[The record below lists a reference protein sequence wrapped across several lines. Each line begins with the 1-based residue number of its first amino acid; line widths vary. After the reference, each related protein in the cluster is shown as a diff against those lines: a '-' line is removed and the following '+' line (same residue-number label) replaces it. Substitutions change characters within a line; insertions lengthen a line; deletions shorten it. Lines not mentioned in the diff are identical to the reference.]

1 MGRVKPVEAHNI
13 KPPGSATLL
22 CEGFRVDSG
31 LFEYRPQRAFRH
43 VAGVI
48 WNRGEPPGGWIA
60 PNFMRTG
67 GLAMELKP
75 EALETPNDLP
85 VAEPRET
92 THVTRSR

>member
-1 MGRVKPVEAHNI
+1 MGRVKPVEEHSI
-13 KPPGSATLL
+13 KSLGSATLL
-22 CEGFRVDSG
+22 CEGFRIDIG

-48 WNRGEPPGGWIA
+48 WNRGESPRGWVA

-75 EALETPNDLP
+75 ETLETPNDLP
-85 VAEPRET
+85 VAKPRET
-92 THVTRSR
+92 PHVTRSR